1 MMLQFSLEN
10 YLSFRERGRIGLVA
24 GSIKEFPENTHV
36 AVQYSYDTRLLK
48 SICLY
53 GKNSSGKSNVLKG
66 FSLMKNLVLNS
77 VKDSLSH
84 DLISVDPFKLN
95 DQTEIKSSLFEVV
108 FIVDDTRYRYGFL
121 VNKVHVEQEWLYF
134 SSKVKEDLLFQRV
147 GTEYRFS
154 KLLQKGENKTKVEML
169 RTLTRDN
176 ALFISIL
183 DQFNIEIG
191 KSICNWFSGCR
202 VIHDSDNFSIINHT
216 AKLFHAYPDY
226 ARRINAI
233 IENADLG
240 IKSIKTTMNDSSNT
254 SDFEKK
260 LLADFLGPQSDWLV
274 KTRHEKYSGDKV
286 VKEEEFDMRQNESL
300 GTQKFFGLLGFVIES
315 LKNGTLLVVDEL
327 DSRLHTLLL
336 EKILGLYNSE
346 DNASLR

>member
-121 VNKVHVEQEWLYF
+121 VNKVHVEQEWWYF
-134 SSKVKEDLLFQRV
+134 SS
-147 GTEYRFS
+147 
-154 KLLQKGENKTKVEML
+154 
-169 RTLTRDN
+169 
-176 ALFISIL
+176 
-183 DQFNIEIG
+183 
-191 KSICNWFSGCR
+191 
-202 VIHDSDNFSIINHT
+202 
-216 AKLFHAYPDY
+216 
-226 ARRINAI
+226 
-233 IENADLG
+233 
-240 IKSIKTTMNDSSNT
+240 
-254 SDFEKK
+254 
-260 LLADFLGPQSDWLV
+260 
-274 KTRHEKYSGDKV
+274 
-286 VKEEEFDMRQNESL
+286 
-300 GTQKFFGLLGFVIES
+300 
-315 LKNGTLLVVDEL
+315 
-327 DSRLHTLLL
+327 
-336 EKILGLYNSE
+336 
-346 DNASLR
+346 